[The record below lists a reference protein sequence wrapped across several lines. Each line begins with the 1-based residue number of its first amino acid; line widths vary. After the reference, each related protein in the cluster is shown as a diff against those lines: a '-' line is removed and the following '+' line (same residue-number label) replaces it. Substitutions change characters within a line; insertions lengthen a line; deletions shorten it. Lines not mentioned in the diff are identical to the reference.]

1 MFLNGMIVGLF
12 IGAIIGFI
20 CCSMLVVA
28 KRSDEIMEQNLYKR
42 GQGRE

>member
-12 IGAIIGFI
+12 AGATIGFVF
-20 CCSMLVVA
+20 CSMLVVA
-28 KRSDEIMEQNLYKR
+28 KQSDESMEQNLYKR